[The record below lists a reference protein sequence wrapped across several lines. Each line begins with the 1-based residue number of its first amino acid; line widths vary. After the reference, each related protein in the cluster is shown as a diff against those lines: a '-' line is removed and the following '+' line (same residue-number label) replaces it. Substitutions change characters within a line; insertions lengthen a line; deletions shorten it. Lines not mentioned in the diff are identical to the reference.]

1 MRGSLHYFFIF
12 YTDLTD
18 DLPYYR
24 IIKQKGSPIIKILII
39 EDDAELAVIL
49 TNYLTKYDME
59 VMGAEEP
66 YLGLSMLTQ
75 YHFDLI
81 ILDLTLPGMDG
92 LEVIPKIRKISNIP
106 IIISSARDD
115 ITDKVIGLERG
126 ADDYMPKPYDPRELV
141 TRIKTILR
149 RSNTND
155 TTHKKEE
162 ESYFVAFPQAREIHF
177 KGHSLE
183 LTAAEYD
190 ILYMLLQHKNGSVSR
205 EQLLYESEHIDDDSS
220 IKNIDVIISRIRQKI
235 LKYDTE
241 NIYIKPVRGIGYLL
255 TDRI

>member
-1 MRGSLHYFFIF
+1 M
-12 YTDLTD
+12 
-18 DLPYYR
+18 
-24 IIKQKGSPIIKILII
+24 IKILLV
-39 EDDAELAVIL
+39 EDDAELALIL

-59 VMGAEEP
+59 VIGAEDP
-66 YLGLSMLTQ
+66 YIGLSLLTQ
-75 YHFDLI
+75 HQFDLI

-92 LEVIPKIRKISNIP
+92 LEVIPKIRERSNIP

-149 RSNTND
+149 RTNLVEETVQKTQD
-155 TTHKKEE
+155 LFKVEKASRAIYFKE
-162 ESYFVAFPQAREIHF
+162 RM
-177 KGHSLE
+177 LD

-190 ILYMLLQHKNGSVSR
+190 ILSMLVAHKNGSVSR

-220 IKNIDVIISRIRQKI
+220 VKNIDVIISRIRHKI
-235 LKYDTE
+235 AAIDSE
-241 NIYIKPVRGIGYLL
+241 NIYIKPIRGIGYLL
-255 TDRI
+255 STNT

>member
-1 MRGSLHYFFIF
+1 MAL
-12 YTDLTD
+12 
-18 DLPYYR
+18 
-24 IIKQKGSPIIKILII
+24 
-39 EDDAELAVIL
+39 IL

-59 VMGAEEP
+59 VIGAEDP
-66 YLGLSMLTQ
+66 YVGLSLLTQ
-75 YHFDLI
+75 HDFDLI

-92 LEVIPKIRKISNIP
+92 LEVIEKIREKSNIP

-149 RSNTND
+149 R
-155 TTHKKEE
+155 THPVI
-162 ESYFVAFPQAREIHF
+162 ESKPKTPLFEVDLQGRTIIF
-177 KGHSLE
+177 KGHFLE

-190 ILYMLLQHKNGSVSR
+190 ILSMLIQHKNGSVSR
-205 EQLLYESEHIDDDSS
+205 EQLLYESEHIDDESS

-235 LKYDTE
+235 AKIDPDHA
-241 NIYIKPVRGIGYLL
+241 YIKPIRGVGYLL
-255 TDRI
+255 TDRV

>member
-1 MRGSLHYFFIF
+1 MQRVITSYL
-12 YTDLTD
+12 
-18 DLPYYR
+18 
-24 IIKQKGSPIIKILII
+24 KGYVIIKILII
-39 EDDAELAVIL
+39 EDDPELALIL
-49 TNYLTKYDME
+49 TNYLTKHDME
-59 VMGAEEP
+59 VIGAEDP
-66 YLGLSMLTQ
+66 YLGLSLLTQ
-75 YHFDLI
+75 HDFDLI

-92 LEVIPKIRKISNIP
+92 LEVIEKIREITNIP

-149 RSNTND
+149 R
-155 TTHKKEE
+155 THGGDVKREKKEE
-162 ESYFVAFPQAREIHF
+162 VFVDDPSARTIFF
-177 KGHSLE
+177 KGRFLE

-190 ILYMLLQHKNGSVSR
+190 ILSMLLQHKNGSVSR

-235 LKYDTE
+235 AKIDPDH
-241 NIYIKPVRGIGYLL
+241 IYIKPIRGVGYLL
-255 TDRI
+255 TDRV